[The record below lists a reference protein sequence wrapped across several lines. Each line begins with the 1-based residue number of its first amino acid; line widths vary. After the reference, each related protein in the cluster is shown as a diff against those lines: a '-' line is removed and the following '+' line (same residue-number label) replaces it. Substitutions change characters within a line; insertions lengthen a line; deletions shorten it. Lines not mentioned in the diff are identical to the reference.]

1 MRSDLKKLE
10 SVSDITTDP
19 KTYIATF
26 KLPKDSKLDLT
37 AKLTE
42 FAKTNE
48 HVKGWTYLDD
58 GHGGTD
64 GKGGKAAESPK

>member
-1 MRSDLKKLE
+1 MRSDLKKVE

-19 KTYIATF
+19 KTHIATF

-48 HVKGWTYLDD
+48 HMKGWTYLDD
-58 GHGGTD
+58 DQGDTD
-64 GKGGKAAESPK
+64 GKGGKAK

>member
-1 MRSDLKKLE
+1 MRSDLKKLQ
-10 SVSDITTDP
+10 SISDITTDP
-19 KTYIATF
+19 KTNIATF

-42 FAKTNE
+42 FAKTNK
-48 HVKGWTYLDD
+48 HVKGWTYVDD

-64 GKGGKAAESPK
+64 GKGGKAEKPAK

>member
-1 MRSDLKKLE
+1 VRSDLQKLQ
-10 SVSDITTDP
+10 SVSDITTDF
-19 KTYIATF
+19 KTNIATF

-42 FAKTNE
+42 FAKTNK

-64 GKGGKAAESPK
+64 GKGGKARKSPK